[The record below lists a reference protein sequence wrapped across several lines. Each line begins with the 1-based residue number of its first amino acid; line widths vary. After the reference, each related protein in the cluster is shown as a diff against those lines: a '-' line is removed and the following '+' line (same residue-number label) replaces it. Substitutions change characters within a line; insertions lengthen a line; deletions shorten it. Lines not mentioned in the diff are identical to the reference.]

1 MVFVGPFN
9 KFFVFWLS
17 TSNLIECIIFFRAIN
32 LMDGFLRYSYNYS
45 DSDMYLIGITCIF
58 IASKIEDIYHISI

>member
-1 MVFVGPFN
+1 
-9 KFFVFWLS
+9 
-17 TSNLIECIIFFRAIN
+17 
-32 LMDGFLRYSYNYS
+32 MDGFLRYSYNYS